1 MGQGKQLWEE
11 NQGRLYGGGGIEA
24 GLWLMS
30 SIPKGE
36 EEGTWHPPLK
46 ELPEQ
51 VPKGWSLEALQE
63 KLQSLAMP
71 EEINST

>member
-1 MGQGKQLWEE
+1 
-11 NQGRLYGGGGIEA
+11 
-24 GLWLMS
+24 MS